1 MSGNDFVKMELQ
13 STVSFR
19 EIDIDKMLEHTT
31 LDEFLRGLYVSA
43 ISEPAQGKLTQQQK
57 LMNMLMGKDAKIE
70 EDEEKKSQPELIFD
84 DKKSVIDQFRG
95 ENLRKQAL

>member
-43 ISEPAQGKLTQQQK
+43 ISEPA
-57 LMNMLMGKDAKIE
+57 
-70 EDEEKKSQPELIFD
+70 
-84 DKKSVIDQFRG
+84 
-95 ENLRKQAL
+95 